1 MYVITG
7 ATGHTG
13 KTATDKL
20 LATGAKVRVIGR
32 DAKRLEQFARQGAEA
47 VVADMTDASALERA
61 FSGARAVYAVM
72 PPDISAPD
80 VRAYQEKV
88 TDSLAAAI
96 RNNGIAYAVALSST
110 GADKTYGTGPV
121 LGVHGL
127 EKKLE
132 AIAGLNALS
141 LRCGY
146 FMENLLPQI
155 GIIQSLGFMA
165 GPVRAD
171 VPLPMIA
178 TSDIGA
184 VAAESLAKLD
194 FVGKQT
200 RELLGARHVT
210 YTEAAKII
218 GNAIGKPD
226 LTYRQLPGSVL
237 KPAMM
242 QMGMSSNM
250 VDLLLEMSEALN
262 TGHMKSEE
270 PRSARNTTATTLE
283 TFVAE
288 VFAPAYRGKAA
299 GASTA

>member
-1 MYVITG
+1 MHAITG
-7 ATGHTG
+7 ATGYTG
-13 KTATDKL
+13 SVAAERL
-20 LATGAKVRVIGR
+20 IASGAKVRVIGR
-32 DAKRLEQFARQGAEA
+32 DAKRLERFTQKGAEA
-47 VVADMTDASALERA
+47 VVADVTDAAALEKA
-61 FSGARAVYAVM
+61 FSGARAVHALI
-72 PPDISAPD
+72 PPNISASD
-80 VRAYQEKV
+80 VRAYQERV

-96 RNNGIAYAVALSST
+96 RNNGIAYAVVVSST

-121 LGVHGL
+121 VGL
-127 EKKLE
+127 HSLETKLE
-132 AIAGLNALS
+132 SIGGLNVLS

-146 FMENLLPQI
+146 FMENLLAQT

-165 GPVRAD
+165 GPIRPD

-178 TSDIGA
+178 TRDIGE
-184 VAAESLAKLD
+184 VAAESLAKPD
-194 FVGKQT
+194 FVGMQT

-218 GNAIGKPD
+218 GAAIGKPD
-226 LTYRQLPGSVL
+226 LSYRQVPASVL

-250 VDLLLEMSEALN
+250 VDLILEMSNALN
-262 TGHMKSEE
+262 TGHMKSQE
-270 PRSARNTTATTLE
+270 PRSPRNTTATTLE

-299 GASTA
+299 KA